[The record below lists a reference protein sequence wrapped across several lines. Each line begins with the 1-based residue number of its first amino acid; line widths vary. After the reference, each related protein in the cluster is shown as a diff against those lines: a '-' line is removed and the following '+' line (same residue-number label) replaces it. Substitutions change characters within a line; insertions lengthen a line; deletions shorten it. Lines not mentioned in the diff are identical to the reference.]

1 MRYNKWDLGAK
12 IGAGKWDLGAGFYN
26 GRDDWEDSNFL
37 NGVIEDRNAAEKI
50 CDTPMSSHIDW
61 VTEK

>member
-37 NGVIEDRNAAEKI
+37 NGVN
-50 CDTPMSSHIDW
+50 
-61 VTEK
+61 